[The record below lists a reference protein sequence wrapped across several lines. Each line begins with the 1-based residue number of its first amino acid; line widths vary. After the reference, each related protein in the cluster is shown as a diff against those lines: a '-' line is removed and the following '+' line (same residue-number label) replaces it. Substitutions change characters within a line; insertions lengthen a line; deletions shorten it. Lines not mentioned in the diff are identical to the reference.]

1 MKHIITVVTAIL
13 LLTACQNQTDNSEL
27 TSIKKEIKMEQETTK
42 AEDAVKQIFIA
53 TDNKDWSKVE
63 STFAD
68 KVVLDYESM
77 SGQPS
82 AELTPQQITDAWKTI
97 LPGFTFTH
105 HQVGNFISN
114 INGNK
119 ADVFCYGTAT
129 HYLEDKNGNVWTVVG
144 TYNFEVVKNSDKWQV
159 SKMKFNYKY
168 QDGNTALPQKAMEI
182 LK

>member
-1 MKHIITVVTAIL
+1 MKYLIIAIAGL
-13 LLTACQNQTDNSEL
+13 LLLSCQQKKECNNEATN
-27 TSIKKEIKMEQETTK
+27 IKNEIKMEQDITK
-42 AEDAVKQIFIA
+42 AQEAVTQIFIA
-53 TDNKDWSKVE
+53 TDSKDWNKVE
-63 STFAD
+63 NTFAD

-77 SGQPS
+77 SGQPL
-82 AELTPQQITDAWKTI
+82 AELTPQQITDTWKTV

-105 HQVGNFISN
+105 HQVGNFITK

-144 TYNFEVVKNSDKWQV
+144 TYNFEVIKNAEKWQV

-168 QDGNTALPQKAMEI
+168 QDGNTALPQKAMKI